1 MQKESKR
8 NTNIELLRIASMLMI
23 IAHHYIY
30 YGVMQNYDSEIA
42 CLSYQ
47 QGSVM
52 NKIIAQLLL
61 PGGIVGVGIFFLI
74 MGYFG
79 IQSNNMK
86 MRQIVKDTLFY
97 SILGLFIYI
106 ACGICGLFDLY
117 NLKDSILSCV
127 NPVANSTYWF
137 ISVYIIISMMKP
149 VLNNAISAI
158 GGGYKTLY
166 FIIILLVYYSFVRYN
181 AAVYLGIINGLV
193 FYIFG
198 ALIKKNEEM
207 LCQKKRSQYLFF
219 GLIGW
224 ILYVLFNNILWL
236 NVHSLNGLFSIVGI
250 CFFGTVSIIG
260 LSLFFLSGKKYINTK
275 INILASTTF
284 SVYLIHEHPLVRRLL
299 WSNIFHVDTLQWH
312 SPCFILLALISIIL
326 IFAFS
331 AIFELARKRL
341 FAFIRFSFNK
351 IKHNPSL

>member
-8 NTNIELLRIASMLMI
+8 NTNIEILRIVSMLMI
-23 IAHHYIY
+23 VAHHYVY
-30 YGVMQNYDSEIA
+30 YGVMQNYDSGIA
-42 CLSYQ
+42 HLSYQ
-47 QGSVM
+47 QGSVI
-52 NKIIAQLLL
+52 NKIIAQLLM
-61 PGGIVGVGIFFLI
+61 PGGIVGVGLFFLI

-79 IQSNNMK
+79 IQSNNINIK
-86 MRQIVKDTLFY
+86 QIVKDTLFY

-224 ILYVLFNNILWL
+224 ILYVLFNNISWL
-236 NVHSLNGLFSIVGI
+236 NVHSLDGLFSIVGI